1 MFLSI
6 DYSKRVFG
14 LDVLRAIAIFIVVN
28 GHGGFLR
35 GDIFYFIPNFA
46 IVDGVELFFV
56 LSGFLIG
63 GMLLRQLNDK
73 PFSFKELGVFLK
85 RRWFRTLPNY
95 YLILLLNVVF
105 IQFKIIDGSLNDFNW
120 KFFLFLQNFQE
131 GFVGFFWE
139 SWSLSIEEWFY
150 IFLPFL
156 LLIFSKFLP
165 LKISFILAIILLIVF
180 PLLYRIDISN
190 QDVDGFWLDVQFRK
204 VVLTRLDAIGFGVLM
219 AYLSFYFNS
228 FFNKIKWV
236 SFLLGCCFIILLMSV
251 SHEPN
256 SFYSKTIYFTFISF
270 SASLFIP
277 LANSVK
283 SFKWQFWGKAISHVS
298 MLSYAMYLINLSLVA
313 SFFATYFMPTN
324 KLENLT
330 YFSLYWALV
339 IVISYLIYRFF
350 EKPITDLRDKW

>member
-1 MFLSI
+1 
-6 DYSKRVFG
+6 
-14 LDVLRAIAIFIVVN
+14 
-28 GHGGFLR
+28 
-35 GDIFYFIPNFA
+35 
-46 IVDGVELFFV
+46 
-56 LSGFLIG
+56 
-63 GMLLRQLNDK
+63 MLL
-73 PFSFKELGVFLK
+73 
-85 RRWFRTLPNY
+85 
-95 YLILLLNVVF
+95 
-105 IQFKIIDGSLNDFNW
+105 II
-120 KFFLFLQNFQE
+120 
-131 GFVGFFWE
+131 
-139 SWSLSIEEWFY
+139 
-150 IFLPFL
+150 
-156 LLIFSKFLP
+156 
-165 LKISFILAIILLIVF
+165 F

-190 QDVDGFWLDVQFRK
+190 QDVDGFWLDVHFRK